1 MGRSPAKEKEKK
13 KGTSLF
19 LPFPV
24 ARTHRISS
32 NDPLNHA
39 SPPRERGSNLLS
51 SLYLVLTCPWVTRRK
66 HPLNMAQGP
75 RLLFIE
81 ENGGSS
87 LFLKKGEREGFAPIS
102 LSFTERGVAL
112 GSII

>member
-51 SLYLVLTCPWVTRRK
+51 SLYLVYL
-66 HPLNMAQGP
+66 PLGNPEETPFKYGP
-75 RLLFIE
+75 RPTP
-81 ENGGSS
+81 S
-87 LFLKKGEREGFAPIS
+87 LH
-102 LSFTERGVAL
+102 
-112 GSII
+112 